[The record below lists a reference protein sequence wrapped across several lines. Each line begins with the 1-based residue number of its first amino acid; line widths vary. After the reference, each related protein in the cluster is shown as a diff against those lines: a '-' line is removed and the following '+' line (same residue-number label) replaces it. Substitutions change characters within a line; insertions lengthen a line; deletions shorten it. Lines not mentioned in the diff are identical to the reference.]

1 MRGCS
6 AGCAAGGCSLCS
18 ALEHVNNH
26 YTCLNNS
33 AAAARCSSQ
42 QQRPGAG
49 WKYGLHQRAAGT
61 DTASHQAA
69 ATQITAKPR
78 CYAAKHR
85 YVDIFIEGRAKVF
98 TLFVS
103 PSCQWSAVSKRVITR
118 SHAVPILP
126 VAMWPLSSD
135 CCWCASVGAADV
147 RPPPLIM
154 PITHTKCYCFSAR
167 ILGIVLTFAA
177 CMLTVMCLAVPIK
190 WIHTDIDS

>member
-1 MRGCS
+1 MGPFNHFYCSVRGCS

-85 YVDIFIEGRAKVF
+85 YVDIFIDGRAKVF

-103 PSCQWSAVSKRVITR
+103 PSCLY
-118 SHAVPILP
+118 PFCLCP
-126 VAMWPLSSD
+126 VACPVMAAGVRVSALQTCAPL
-135 CCWCASVGAADV
+135 
-147 RPPPLIM
+147 P
-154 PITHTKCYCFSAR
+154 
-167 ILGIVLTFAA
+167 
-177 CMLTVMCLAVPIK
+177 
-190 WIHTDIDS
+190 